1 MNVLD
6 EKRSSPELRGYVKE
20 RIRKMQDV
28 MARKGVDVT
37 ILMRPENVFYF
48 SNFNP
53 ILISHVPYFIL
64 TRDDAFLLVHCIRHD
79 HAVNEGAVDK
89 VLCYG
94 KWGATQ
100 AVAMDAM
107 DAMRELLGG
116 GPLTVGVEGDYASM
130 NFLDRLKTKLQVK
143 GYVDIAQDAV
153 DLRLIKDPH
162 EIKMCRISGELV
174 DLGVTRAIEA
184 LEGGASEA
192 QAATEGQY
200 AMRNRW
206 HEKYQQYEV
215 SGFSNSETADID
227 TFVVWCMSNERLNY
241 GCDCPTGYVPMPG
254 DLTMPMSWARIAG
267 YNVENERTV
276 IVGHV
281 NEERTRAYDAMLR
294 ARDNIFRMLRPG
306 AIFEDLYFAAMKEY
320 EDAGFGSILP
330 GRCGHGM
337 GLSTHEFPS
346 VTKGNKAPLAPG
358 MILTVEPGLMSA
370 ELGAVRNSDTV
381 LITED
386 GFEFLTN
393 SPRDKIIIK
402 KRLNLTGPPLLE
414 AGRSLTQAHESAIKK
429 EL

>member
-1 MNVLD
+1 MDVLQ
-6 EKRSSPELRGYVKE
+6 EKRSNSELRGYVKE
-20 RIRKMQDV
+20 RIRRMRECMD
-28 MARKGVDVT
+28 AKGVDVS
-37 ILMRPENVFYF
+37 ILLRPENVFYF

-53 ILISHVPYFIL
+53 IIISHVPYFII
-64 TRDDAFLLVHCIRHD
+64 TKDDAFLLVHSIRHD
-79 HAVNEGAVDK
+79 HAVNEGAVDR

-100 AVAMDAM
+100 AIAIDAM

-116 GPLTVGVEGDYASM
+116 EPLTVGVEGDYASM
-130 NFLDRLKTKLQVK
+130 NFLNQLKTKLRVK
-143 GYVDIAQDAV
+143 TYVDVSQDAV
-153 DLRLIKDPH
+153 ELRLIKDPH

-174 DLGVTRAIEA
+174 DLGVTRAIQA
-184 LEGGASEA
+184 LEEGASEA
-192 QAATEGQY
+192 RAATEGQY
-200 AMRNRW
+200 AMRLRW

-227 TFVVWCMSNERLNY
+227 TLVVWCMSNERLNY

-254 DLTMPMSWARIAG
+254 DLTMPMSWARIGG

-276 IVGHV
+276 IVDHV
-281 NEERTRAYDAMLR
+281 NEERVRAYDAMLR
-294 ARDNIFRMLRPG
+294 ARDSIFQMLRPG
-306 AIFEDLYFAAMKEY
+306 TIFEDLYFAAMKEY

-346 VTKGNKAPLAPG
+346 VTKGNKAVLAPG

-370 ELGAVRNSDTV
+370 QLGAVRHSDTV

-386 GFEFLTN
+386 GFEFLTQ
-393 SPRDKIIIK
+393 SSRDKIIIK
-402 KRLNLTGPPLLE
+402 K
-414 AGRSLTQAHESAIKK
+414 Q
-429 EL
+429 

>member
-1 MNVLD
+1 MNGQEILNS
-6 EKRSSPELRGYVKE
+6 KRSSPELRGYVKK
-20 RIRKMQDV
+20 RIEKMQAT
-28 MARKGVDVT
+28 MARKGVDVVIMT
-37 ILMRPENVFYF
+37 RPENVFYF

-53 ILISHVPYFIL
+53 IIISHVPYFIV
-64 TRDDAFLLVHCIRHD
+64 TPEKGFLLVHCIRHD
-79 HAVNEGAVDK
+79 HAVNEGAVDE

-100 AVAMDAM
+100 AIAMDAY
-107 DAMRELLGG
+107 DAMREILGDK
-116 GPLTVGVEGDYASM
+116 PMTVGIEGDYASLSVM
-130 NFLDRLKTKLQVK
+130 NKLKEKLNVK
-143 GYVDIAQDAV
+143 GFVDIAQDAV
-153 DLRLIKDPH
+153 DQRLIKDPH
-162 EIKMCRISGELV
+162 EIEMCRISGRLV
-174 DLGVTRAIEA
+174 DTGVSRAIEA
-184 LEGGASEA
+184 LEGGYSEA
-192 QAATEGQY
+192 AACTEGQY
-200 AMRNRW
+200 AMRQLW
-206 HEKYQQYEV
+206 HKEYQQYEV
-215 SGFSNSETADID
+215 SGFSNSETAQID
-227 TFVVWCMSNERLNY
+227 TLCVWCMSNERLNY
-241 GCDCPTGYVPMPG
+241 GCDCATGYVPQPG

-370 ELGAVRNSDTV
+370 EPGAVRNSDTV

-402 KRLNLTGPPLLE
+402 KG
-414 AGRSLTQAHESAIKK
+414 
-429 EL
+429 

>member
-1 MNVLD
+1 MNVLE
-6 EKRSSPELRGYVKE
+6 EKRSSTELRNYVKQ
-20 RIRKMQDV
+20 RIEKMQAV
-28 MARKGVDVT
+28 MVRKGINVT

-64 TRDDAFLLVHCIRHD
+64 TQDDAFLLVHCIRHD

-94 KWGATQ
+94 KWGATKSI
-100 AVAMDAM
+100 AMDAL
-107 DAMRELLGG
+107 DAMREILGTA
-116 GPLTVGVEGDYASM
+116 PLTIGVEGDYANM
-130 NFLDRLKTKLQVK
+130 NFLNRLKESLDVK
-143 GYVDIAQDAV
+143 SYVDISQDAV
-153 DLRLIKDPH
+153 NLRLIKDPH
-162 EIKMCRISGELV
+162 EIRMCRISGELV

-184 LEGGASEA
+184 LEAGASEA
-192 QAATEGQY
+192 QAATHGQY
-200 AMRNRW
+200 AMRQLW

-227 TFVVWCMSNERLNY
+227 TLVVWCMSNERLNY

-254 DLTMPMSWARIAG
+254 DLTMPMSWARVAG

-276 IVGHV
+276 MVGRV
-281 NEERTRAYDAMLR
+281 NEERARAYDAMLK
-294 ARDNIFRMLRPG
+294 ARDQIFKRLRPG

-320 EDAGFGSILP
+320 EQAGFGSILP

-346 VTKGNKAPLAPG
+346 VTKGNKASLAPG
-358 MILTVEPGLMSA
+358 MVLTVEPGLMSA

-386 GFEFLTN
+386 GFEFLTK
-393 SPRDKIIIK
+393 SPRDTIIIK
-402 KRLNLTGPPLLE
+402 G
-414 AGRSLTQAHESAIKK
+414 
-429 EL
+429 

>member
-1 MNVLD
+1 MDVLQ
-6 EKRSSPELRGYVKE
+6 EKRSSLELRGYVKE
-20 RIRKMQDV
+20 RVRRMRER
-28 MARKGVDVT
+28 MEAKGVDVS
-37 ILMRPENVFYF
+37 ILLRPENVFYF

-53 ILISHVPYFIL
+53 IIISHVPYFII
-64 TRDDAFLLVHCIRHD
+64 TKDDAFLLVHSIRHD
-79 HAVNEGAVDK
+79 HAVNEGAADR

-100 AVAMDAM
+100 AIAMDAR

-116 GPLTVGVEGDYASM
+116 EPLTVGVEGDYASM
-130 NFLDRLKTKLQVK
+130 NFLSRLKTKLQVK
-143 GYVDIAQDAV
+143 EYVDVSQDAV

-174 DLGVTRAIEA
+174 DLGVTRAIQA
-184 LEGGASEA
+184 LEEGASEA
-192 QAATEGQY
+192 RAATEGQY
-200 AMRNRW
+200 AMRMRW

-227 TFVVWCMSNERLNY
+227 TLVVWCMSNERLNY

-254 DLTMPMSWARIAG
+254 DLTMPMSWARIGG

-276 IVGHV
+276 IVDHV

-294 ARDNIFRMLRPG
+294 ARDSIFRMLRPG
-306 AIFEDLYFAAMKEY
+306 TIFEDLYFAAMKEY
-320 EDAGFGSILP
+320 EDAGFGAILP

-337 GLSTHEFPS
+337 GLSSHEFPS
-346 VTKGNKAPLAPG
+346 VTKGNKAALAPG

-370 ELGAVRNSDTV
+370 QLGAVRHSDTV

-386 GFEFLTN
+386 GFEFLTQ

-402 KRLNLTGPPLLE
+402 K
-414 AGRSLTQAHESAIKK
+414 Q
-429 EL
+429 

>member
-6 EKRSSPELRGYVKE
+6 EKRSSPELRGYVKQ
-20 RIRKMQDV
+20 RIEKMRQA
-28 MARKGVDVT
+28 MEAKGVDVT
-37 ILMRPENVFYF
+37 IMTRPENIFYF

-53 ILISHVPYFIL
+53 IIISHVPHFII
-64 TRDDAFLLVHCIRHD
+64 TRDDAYLLVHSIRHD

-94 KWGATQ
+94 KWGAVQ
-100 AVAMDAM
+100 PVAMDAF
-107 DAMRELLGG
+107 DAMGELLGG
-116 GPLTVGVEGDYASM
+116 GALTVGVEGDYASM
-130 NFLDRLKTKLQVK
+130 NFLAGLRARLNVK
-143 GYVDIAQDAV
+143 SFVDISQDAV
-153 DLRLIKDPH
+153 NLRLIKDAH
-162 EIKMCRISGELV
+162 EIKLCRISGELV

-192 QAATEGQY
+192 RAATEGQY
-200 AMRNRW
+200 AMRGRW

-254 DLTMPMSWARIAG
+254 DLTMPMSWARIGG

-276 IVGHV
+276 IVGWV
-281 NEERTRAYDAMLR
+281 NEERARAYDAMLR
-294 ARDNIFRMLRPG
+294 ARDRIFHMLRPG
-306 AIFEDLYFAAMKEY
+306 EIFENLYFAAMKEY

-346 VTKGNKAPLAPG
+346 VTRGNKAALAPG

-370 ELGAVRNSDTV
+370 QLGAVRNSDTV

-393 SPRDKIIIK
+393 SPRDRIVIK
-402 KRLNLTGPPLLE
+402 G
-414 AGRSLTQAHESAIKK
+414 
-429 EL
+429 

>member
-6 EKRSSPELRGYVKE
+6 EKRSSEELRGYVKQ
-20 RIRKMQDV
+20 RIKKMQDI
-28 MARKGVDVT
+28 MLKKGVDVT
-37 ILMRPENVFYF
+37 IMMRPENVFYF

-53 ILISHVPYFIL
+53 IITSHVPYFII
-64 TRDDAFLLVHCIRHD
+64 TADDAFLLVHCIRHD

-94 KWGATQ
+94 KWGATT
-100 AVAMDAM
+100 AIALDAM
-107 DAMRELLGG
+107 DAMKEILGDK
-116 GPLTVGVEGDYASM
+116 PMTVGVEGDYASM
-130 NFLDRLKTKLQVK
+130 NFLNRLKTKLSVTS
-143 GYVDIAQDAV
+143 YVDIAQDAI

-162 EIKMCRISGELV
+162 EINMCRISGELV

-184 LEGGASEA
+184 LEAGASEA

-200 AMRNRW
+200 AMRKLW
-206 HEKYQQYEV
+206 HEKYQKYEC

-254 DLTMPMSWARIAG
+254 DLTMPMSWARIGG

-276 IVGHV
+276 IVGYV
-281 NEERTRAYDAMLR
+281 SEERTRAYDAMLR
-294 ARDNIFRMLRPG
+294 ARQKIFDMLKPG
-306 AIFEDLYFAAMKEY
+306 TIFEDLYITAMKEY
-320 EDAGFGSILP
+320 EDAGFGNILP

-346 VTKGNKAPLAPG
+346 VTKGNKAPLEPG

-386 GFEFLTN
+386 GFDFLTH
-393 SPRDKIIIK
+393 SRRDKIIIK
-402 KRLNLTGPPLLE
+402 G
-414 AGRSLTQAHESAIKK
+414 
-429 EL
+429 

>member
-6 EKRSSPELRGYVKE
+6 EKRSSEELRGYVKR
-20 RIRKMQDV
+20 RISRMRELMQNRGVNVTV
-28 MARKGVDVT
+28 M
-37 ILMRPENVFYF
+37 MRPENVFYF

-53 ILISHVPYFIL
+53 IIISHVPYFII
-64 TRDDAFLLVHCIRHD
+64 TEDDAFLLVHCIRHD

-94 KWGATQ
+94 KWGATK

-107 DAMRELLGG
+107 DAMREILGDS
-116 GPLTVGVEGDYASM
+116 PVTVGVEGDYANM
-130 NFLDRLKTKLQVK
+130 NFLNQLRAKLNVK
-143 GYVDIAQDAV
+143 DYIDVAQDAM
-153 DLRLIKDPH
+153 DLRLIKDAH

-174 DLGVTRAIEA
+174 DLGVSRAIEA

-200 AMRNRW
+200 AMRGLW
-206 HEKYQQYEV
+206 HEKYQKYEV

-241 GCDCPTGYVPMPG
+241 GCDCPSGYVPVPG
-254 DLTMPMSWARIAG
+254 DLTMPMSWARIGG

-294 ARDNIFRMLRPG
+294 AREQIFRMLRPG
-306 AIFEDLYFAAMKEY
+306 TVFEELYFTAMKVY

-346 VTKGNKAPLAPG
+346 VTRGNKKELAPG

-386 GFEFLTN
+386 GFEFLTH
-393 SPRDKIIIK
+393 SKRDKIVIK
-402 KRLNLTGPPLLE
+402 G
-414 AGRSLTQAHESAIKK
+414 
-429 EL
+429 

>member
-6 EKRSSPELRGYVKE
+6 EKRASQELRSYVKQ
-20 RIRKMQDV
+20 RIEKMRQA
-28 MARKGVDVT
+28 MERKGVDVT
-37 ILMRPENVFYF
+37 IMTRPENIFYF

-53 ILISHVPYFIL
+53 IIISHVPHFII
-64 TRDDAFLLVHCIRHD
+64 THDDAYLLVHSIRHD

-94 KWGATQ
+94 KWGAVQ
-100 AVAMDAM
+100 PVAMDAF

-116 GPLTVGVEGDYASM
+116 GELTVGVEGDYASM
-130 NFLDRLKTKLQVK
+130 NFLASLRAKLNVK
-143 GYVDIAQDAV
+143 SLVDISRDAIN
-153 DLRLIKDPH
+153 LRLIKDPH
-162 EIKMCRISGELV
+162 EIKLCRISGELV
-174 DLGVTRAIEA
+174 DLGVNRAIEA
-184 LEGGASEA
+184 LEGGTSEA

-206 HEKYQQYEV
+206 HEKYQQYEA

-254 DLTMPMSWARIAG
+254 DLTMPMSWARIGG

-276 IVGHV
+276 IVGWV

-294 ARDNIFRMLRPG
+294 ARDNIFQMLRPG

-320 EDAGFGSILP
+320 EDAGFSSILP

-346 VTKGNKAPLAPG
+346 VTKGNKAALAPG

-370 ELGAVRNSDTV
+370 QLGAVRHSDTV
-381 LITED
+381 LVTED

-402 KRLNLTGPPLLE
+402 G
-414 AGRSLTQAHESAIKK
+414 
-429 EL
+429 

>member
-6 EKRSSPELRGYVKE
+6 EKRSSPEVRRYVQQ
-20 RIRKMQDV
+20 RIQKMRAAMQ
-28 MARKGVDVT
+28 RKGVDVT
-37 ILMRPENVFYF
+37 IMTRPENVFYF

-53 ILISHVPYFIL
+53 IIISHVPYFII
-64 TRDDAFLLVHCIRHD
+64 TGDDAFLLVHCIRHD

-100 AVAMDAM
+100 AIAMDSV

-116 GPLTVGVEGDYASM
+116 GELTVGVEGDYASM
-130 NFLDRLKTKLQVK
+130 NFLEQLRSKLQVK
-143 GYVDIAQDAV
+143 AFIDISQDAIN
-153 DLRLIKDPH
+153 LRLIKDPH

-184 LEGGASEA
+184 LESGASEA

-200 AMRNRW
+200 AMRRLW

-254 DLTMPMSWARIAG
+254 DLTMPMSWARIGG

-276 IVGHV
+276 IVGYV

-306 AIFEDLYFAAMKEY
+306 AIFEDLYFTAMKEY

-346 VTKGNKAPLAPG
+346 VTKGNQAALEPG

-370 ELGAVRNSDTV
+370 QLGAVRNSDTV
-381 LITED
+381 LITEN

-393 SPRDKIIIK
+393 SPRDKIVIK
-402 KRLNLTGPPLLE
+402 G
-414 AGRSLTQAHESAIKK
+414 
-429 EL
+429 

>member
-143 GYVDIAQDAV
+143 G
-153 DLRLIKDPH
+153 L
-162 EIKMCRISGELV
+162 EIPSTFNFPNTGKSISP
-174 DLGVTRAIEA
+174 
-184 LEGGASEA
+184 
-192 QAATEGQY
+192 
-200 AMRNRW
+200 
-206 HEKYQQYEV
+206 
-215 SGFSNSETADID
+215 F
-227 TFVVWCMSNERLNY
+227 
-241 GCDCPTGYVPMPG
+241 
-254 DLTMPMSWARIAG
+254 
-267 YNVENERTV
+267 
-276 IVGHV
+276 
-281 NEERTRAYDAMLR
+281 
-294 ARDNIFRMLRPG
+294 
-306 AIFEDLYFAAMKEY
+306 
-320 EDAGFGSILP
+320 
-330 GRCGHGM
+330 
-337 GLSTHEFPS
+337 LSTRYPLGICWLEVVFTSRPKPIIGVLKGSADSRSSHDTIIDNKSS
-346 VTKGNKAPLAPG
+346 V
-358 MILTVEPGLMSA
+358 
-370 ELGAVRNSDTV
+370 
-381 LITED
+381 
-386 GFEFLTN
+386 
-393 SPRDKIIIK
+393 
-402 KRLNLTGPPLLE
+402 
-414 AGRSLTQAHESAIKK
+414 
-429 EL
+429 

>member
-1 MNVLD
+1 MNVLE
-6 EKRSSPELRGYVKE
+6 EKRSSTELRNYVKQ
-20 RIRKMQDV
+20 RIEKMQAV
-28 MARKGVDVT
+28 MVRKGINVT

-64 TRDDAFLLVHCIRHD
+64 TQDDAFLLVHCIRHD

-94 KWGATQ
+94 KWGATKSI
-100 AVAMDAM
+100 AMDAL
-107 DAMRELLGG
+107 DAMREILGTA
-116 GPLTVGVEGDYASM
+116 PLTIGVEGDYANM
-130 NFLDRLKTKLQVK
+130 NFLNRLKESLDVK
-143 GYVDIAQDAV
+143 SYVDISQDAV
-153 DLRLIKDPH
+153 NLRLIKDPH
-162 EIKMCRISGELV
+162 EIRMCRISGELV

-184 LEGGASEA
+184 LEAGASEA
-192 QAATEGQY
+192 QAATHGQY
-200 AMRNRW
+200 AMRQLW

-227 TFVVWCMSNERLNY
+227 TLVVWCMSNERLNY

-254 DLTMPMSWARIAG
+254 DLTMPMSWARVAG

-276 IVGHV
+276 MVGRV
-281 NEERTRAYDAMLR
+281 NEERARAYDAMLK
-294 ARDNIFRMLRPG
+294 ARDQIFKRLRPG

-320 EDAGFGSILP
+320 EQAGFGSILP

-346 VTKGNKAPLAPG
+346 VTKGNKATLAPG
-358 MILTVEPGLMSA
+358 MVLTVEPGLMSA

-386 GFEFLTN
+386 GFEFLTK
-393 SPRDKIIIK
+393 SPRDTIIIK
-402 KRLNLTGPPLLE
+402 G
-414 AGRSLTQAHESAIKK
+414 
-429 EL
+429 

>member
-1 MNVLD
+1 MNVLE
-6 EKRSSPELRGYVKE
+6 EKRSSSELRGYVKE
-20 RIRKMQDV
+20 RIAKMRASIQK
-28 MARKGVDVT
+28 KGVDIA

-53 ILISHVPYFIL
+53 IIISHVPYFII
-64 TRDDAFLLVHCIRHD
+64 TQDDAFLLVHCIRHD

-94 KWGATQ
+94 KWGATK

-107 DAMRELLGG
+107 DAMREILGDKAVC
-116 GPLTVGVEGDYASM
+116 VGVEGDYASM
-130 NFLDRLKTKLQVK
+130 NFLERLKTKLSVK
-143 GYVDIAQDAV
+143 SYVDIAQDAI
-153 DLRLIKDPH
+153 DLRLIKDAH
-162 EIKMCRISGELV
+162 EIRMCRISGELV

-184 LEGGASEA
+184 LEAGESEA
-192 QAATEGQY
+192 RAATEGQY
-200 AMRNRW
+200 AMRLLW

-241 GCDCPTGYVPMPG
+241 GCDCPTGYVPQPG
-254 DLTMPMSWARIAG
+254 DLTMPMSWARIGG

-281 NEERTRAYDAMLR
+281 NEERERAYSAMLR
-294 ARDNIFRMLRPG
+294 AREQIFKRLKPG
-306 AIFEDLYFAAMKEY
+306 AVFEDLYFAAMKEY
-320 EDAGFGSILP
+320 EDAGFGNILP

-346 VTKGNKAPLAPG
+346 VTKGNKAELAPG

-381 LITED
+381 LITEN
-386 GFEFLTN
+386 GFEFLTH
-393 SPRDKIIIK
+393 SKRDRIVIK
-402 KRLNLTGPPLLE
+402 G
-414 AGRSLTQAHESAIKK
+414 
-429 EL
+429 

>member
-6 EKRSSPELRGYVKE
+6 EKRSSEELRGYVKR
-20 RIRKMQDV
+20 RISRMRESMQK
-28 MARKGVDVT
+28 KGVDVT
-37 ILMRPENVFYF
+37 VMMRPENVFYF

-53 ILISHVPYFIL
+53 IIISHVPYFII
-64 TRDDAFLLVHCIRHD
+64 TEDDAFLLVHCIRHD

-94 KWGATQ
+94 KWGATK
-100 AVAMDAM
+100 AVALDAM
-107 DAMRELLGG
+107 DAMREILGDS
-116 GPLTVGVEGDYASM
+116 PMTVGVEGDYANM
-130 NFLDRLKTKLQVK
+130 NFLNQLRAKLNVK
-143 GYVDIAQDAV
+143 NYIDVAQDAM
-153 DLRLIKDPH
+153 DLRLIKDAH

-174 DLGVTRAIEA
+174 DLGVSRAIEA

-200 AMRNRW
+200 AMRGLW
-206 HEKYQQYEV
+206 HEKYQKYEV

-241 GCDCPTGYVPMPG
+241 GCDCPSGYVPVPG
-254 DLTMPMSWARIAG
+254 DLTMPMSWARIGG

-294 ARDNIFRMLRPG
+294 AREQIFRMLRPG
-306 AIFEDLYFAAMKEY
+306 TVFEELYFTAMKEY

-346 VTKGNKAPLAPG
+346 VTRGNKKELAPG

-386 GFEFLTN
+386 GFEFLTH
-393 SPRDKIIIK
+393 SKRDKIVIK
-402 KRLNLTGPPLLE
+402 R
-414 AGRSLTQAHESAIKK
+414 
-429 EL
+429 

>member
-6 EKRSSPELRGYVKE
+6 EKRSSQELRGYVKQ
-20 RIRKMQDV
+20 RIEKMRQA
-28 MARKGVDVT
+28 MERKGVDVT
-37 ILMRPENVFYF
+37 IMTRPENIFYF

-53 ILISHVPYFIL
+53 IIISHVPHFII
-64 TRDDAFLLVHCIRHD
+64 THDDAYLLVHSIRRD

-94 KWGATQ
+94 KWGAVQ
-100 AVAMDAM
+100 PVAMDAF
-107 DAMRELLGG
+107 DAMRELLGNG
-116 GPLTVGVEGDYASM
+116 ELIVGVEGDYASM
-130 NFLDRLKTKLQVK
+130 NFLANLRTKLNVK
-143 GYVDIAQDAV
+143 SFVDISQDAV
-153 DLRLIKDPH
+153 NLRLIKDPH
-162 EIKMCRISGELV
+162 EIKLCRISGELV
-174 DLGVTRAIEA
+174 DLGITRAIDA
-184 LEGGASEA
+184 LAGGASEA

-254 DLTMPMSWARIAG
+254 DLTMPMSWARIGG

-276 IVGHV
+276 IVGWV

-294 ARDNIFRMLRPG
+294 ARDNIFKMLRPG

-320 EDAGFGSILP
+320 ENAGFSSILP

-346 VTKGNKAPLAPG
+346 VTKGNKAALAPG

-370 ELGAVRNSDTV
+370 QLGAVRNSDTV

-393 SPRDKIIIK
+393 SPRGKIVIK
-402 KRLNLTGPPLLE
+402 G
-414 AGRSLTQAHESAIKK
+414 
-429 EL
+429 

>member
-64 TRDDAFLLVHCIRHD
+64 TRDDAFLLVHCISHD

-402 KRLNLTGPPLLE
+402 KG
-414 AGRSLTQAHESAIKK
+414 
-429 EL
+429 

>member
-1 MNVLD
+1 M
-6 EKRSSPELRGYVKE
+6 
-20 RIRKMQDV
+20 
-28 MARKGVDVT
+28 T
-37 ILMRPENVFYF
+37 
-48 SNFNP
+48 
-53 ILISHVPYFIL
+53 
-64 TRDDAFLLVHCIRHD
+64 AFLLVHCIRHD

-174 DLGVTRAIEA
+174 DLGVTGPSRPWRAAPARLRPPLRDSTPCATAGMRSISSTRCPA
-184 LEGGASEA
+184 SPTRRPPTSTPSWSGA
-192 QAATEGQY
+192 
-200 AMRNRW
+200 
-206 HEKYQQYEV
+206 
-215 SGFSNSETADID
+215 
-227 TFVVWCMSNERLNY
+227 
-241 GCDCPTGYVPMPG
+241 CPTSGSTTAVTAPPGYVPMPG

-330 GRCGHGM
+330 GRCGHGD
-337 GLSTHEFPS
+337 GPVHPR
-346 VTKGNKAPLAPG
+346 VPLRHQGQQGPPG
-358 MILTVEPGLMSA
+358 SRHDPHGGARPDERRAGRGAQQRHSAHHRGRVRVFDQLPPGQ
-370 ELGAVRNSDTV
+370 DHHQ
-381 LITED
+381 
-386 GFEFLTN
+386 
-393 SPRDKIIIK
+393 

-414 AGRSLTQAHESAIKK
+414 AGRELDAGARERHKK
-429 EL
+429 GAVIS

>member
-1 MNVLD
+1 MNVLE
-6 EKRSSPELRGYVKE
+6 EKRSSSELRGYVKE
-20 RIRKMQDV
+20 RIAKMRASIQK
-28 MARKGVDVT
+28 KGVDIA

-53 ILISHVPYFIL
+53 IIISHVPYFII
-64 TRDDAFLLVHCIRHD
+64 TQDDAFLLVHCIRHD

-94 KWGATQ
+94 KWGATK

-107 DAMRELLGG
+107 DAMREILGDKAVC
-116 GPLTVGVEGDYASM
+116 VGVEGDYASM
-130 NFLDRLKTKLQVK
+130 NFLERLKTKLSVK
-143 GYVDIAQDAV
+143 SYVDIAQDAI
-153 DLRLIKDPH
+153 DLRLIKDAH
-162 EIKMCRISGELV
+162 EIRMCRISGELV

-184 LEGGASEA
+184 LEAGESEA
-192 QAATEGQY
+192 RAATEGQY
-200 AMRNRW
+200 AMRLLW

-241 GCDCPTGYVPMPG
+241 GCDCPTGYVPQPG
-254 DLTMPMSWARIAG
+254 DLTMPMSWARIGG

-281 NEERTRAYDAMLR
+281 NEERERAYSAMLR
-294 ARDNIFRMLRPG
+294 AREQIFKRLKPG
-306 AIFEDLYFAAMKEY
+306 AVFEDLYFAAMKEY

-346 VTKGNKAPLAPG
+346 VTKGNKAELAPG

-381 LITED
+381 LITEN
-386 GFEFLTN
+386 GFEFLTH
-393 SPRDKIIIK
+393 SKRDRIVIK
-402 KRLNLTGPPLLE
+402 G
-414 AGRSLTQAHESAIKK
+414 
-429 EL
+429 

>member
-6 EKRSSPELRGYVKE
+6 EKRSSEELKGYVKQ
-20 RIRKMQDV
+20 RIARMRESMQK
-28 MARKGVDVT
+28 KGVDT
-37 ILMRPENVFYF
+37 AILMRPENVFYF

-53 ILISHVPYFIL
+53 IIISHVPYFII
-64 TRDDAFLLVHCIRHD
+64 TADDAFLLVHCIRHD

-100 AVAMDAM
+100 AIAMDAL
-107 DAMRELLGG
+107 DAMREILGDV
-116 GPLTVGVEGDYASM
+116 PMTIGVEGDYANM
-130 NFLDRLKTKLQVK
+130 NFLNKLKTKLSVK
-143 GYVDIAQDAV
+143 EYVDVAQDAM

-174 DLGVTRAIEA
+174 DLGVSRAIEA
-184 LEGGASEA
+184 LESGASEA

-200 AMRNRW
+200 AMRGLW
-206 HEKYQQYEV
+206 HKKYQKYEV

-241 GCDCPTGYVPMPG
+241 GCDCPTGYVPVPG
-254 DLTMPMSWARIAG
+254 DLTMPMSWARIGG

-276 IVGHV
+276 IVGYV

-294 ARDNIFRMLRPG
+294 ARGQIFDMLRPG
-306 AIFEDLYFAAMKEY
+306 TVFEDLYFAAMKEY

-346 VTKGNKAPLAPG
+346 VTKGNKKELAPG

-386 GFEFLTN
+386 GFEFLTH
-393 SPRDKIIIK
+393 SKRDKIVIK
-402 KRLNLTGPPLLE
+402 G
-414 AGRSLTQAHESAIKK
+414 
-429 EL
+429 

>member
-1 MNVLD
+1 MNVLE
-6 EKRSSPELRGYVKE
+6 EKRSSAELRSYVKQ
-20 RIRKMQDV
+20 RIEKMQAV
-28 MARKGVDVT
+28 MVGKGVDVT

-64 TRDDAFLLVHCIRHD
+64 TQDDAFLLVHCIRHD
-79 HAVNEGAVDK
+79 HAVNEGAVNK

-94 KWGATQ
+94 KWGATK
-100 AVAMDAM
+100 AVAVDAM
-107 DAMRELLGG
+107 DAMGEILGG
-116 GPLTVGVEGDYASM
+116 KSMTVGVEGDYASM
-130 NFLDRLKTKLQVK
+130 NFLEKLKQKLNVK
-143 GYVDIAQDAV
+143 AYVDIAQDAV

-162 EIKMCRISGELV
+162 EIQMCRISGELV

-184 LEGGASEA
+184 LEAGASEA
-192 QAATEGQY
+192 QAATQGQY
-200 AMRNRW
+200 AMRQLW
-206 HEKYQQYEV
+206 HQKYQQYEV

-227 TFVVWCMSNERLNY
+227 TLVVWCMSNERLNY

-254 DLTMPMSWARIAG
+254 DLTMPMSWARVSG

-276 IVGHV
+276 MVGQV
-281 NEERTRAYDAMLR
+281 SEERLRAYDAMLR
-294 ARDNIFRMLRPG
+294 ARDQIFKRLRPG

-320 EDAGFGSILP
+320 EDAGFGAILP

-358 MILTVEPGLMSA
+358 MVLTVEPGLMSA
-370 ELGAVRNSDTV
+370 DLGAVRNSDTV

-386 GFEFLTN
+386 GFDFLTN
-393 SPRDKIIIK
+393 SRRDKIIIK
-402 KRLNLTGPPLLE
+402 G
-414 AGRSLTQAHESAIKK
+414 
-429 EL
+429 